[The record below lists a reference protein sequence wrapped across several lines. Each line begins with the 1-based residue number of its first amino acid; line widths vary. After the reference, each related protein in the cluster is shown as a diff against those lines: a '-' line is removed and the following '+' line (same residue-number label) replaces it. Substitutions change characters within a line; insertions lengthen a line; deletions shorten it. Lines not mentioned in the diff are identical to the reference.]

1 MSKFIRIFKRIE
13 LLFFELNPTRKRLIK
28 FNFLFYKIFH
38 EAMPEGF
45 IKARLSFDEP
55 SASADT
61 EGEGFQFMNSDKIFS
76 VKLSKPT
83 VKKYDEIWSN
93 LKNHL

>member
-61 EGEGFQFMNSDKIFS
+61 GGAAGPSASAEGFQFMNSDKNIFS
-76 VKLSKPT
+76 ET
-83 VKKYDEIWSN
+83 VKAN
-93 LKNHL
+93 C